1 MLAALR
7 SFFTPKPPEAAR
19 DTYIALVAQARN
31 PFFYTTL
38 GVPDTLDGRFEMIVL
53 HLFLL
58 EHRLVAGEESRVES
72 RESGESNHTPN
83 TSVRSLPWRAASDS
97 EARGSGSGGGTPPAA
112 PAAAKAFGQF
122 LSEVFF
128 SDMDRSLREIGVS
141 DTGVSHRIKK
151 MGKAYHG
158 RLQAYAAGLQ
168 SREAMRGA
176 LARNLYGTVTEGD
189 VALLDAMATYVE
201 QMRSYLEQCP
211 TDTIQAGQFCWPAP
225 AGA

>member
-7 SFFTPKPPEAAR
+7 SLFTPKPPEAAR

-31 PFFYTTL
+31 PFFFTTL

-58 EHRLVAGEESRVES
+58 EHRLVAEQEFSGRNSDFGEASTAVAGAARPPTSESL
-72 RESGESNHTPN
+72 SN
-83 TSVRSLPWRAASDS
+83 
-97 EARGSGSGGGTPPAA
+97 
-112 PAAAKAFGQF
+112 KQF
-122 LSEVFF
+122 AQFVSEVFF

-176 LARNLYGTVTEGD
+176 LARNLYGTVEQGD
-189 VALLDAMATYVE
+189 VALLDAMGDYITRMQQALTATDE
-201 QMRSYLEQCP
+201 ATLLN
-211 TDTIQAGQFCWPAP
+211 GQFVWPAV
-225 AGA
+225 